1 MPNGIQSI
9 EDLIRASRGQI
20 KDDQSAQ
27 AKFAA
32 KQIQI
37 SVKDKEKSAAI
48 KAASLGL
55 PYMDLFAFPMS
66 PEGLVLIPE
75 EQSIAQSTVCFYF
88 DGGSFRV
95 ATTNP
100 TEQTLEIISTIEA
113 KTFAKG
119 QLYFI
124 SERSLKYALDMY
136 KIIPKVDK
144 TASGVKIE
152 AADLERFKEQI
163 VDYRSLNEMINT
175 VSISDIVTLL
185 IATAL
190 KVGTSDIHIEAEER
204 GTVVRLRI
212 DGILQ
217 EAAVI
222 DREKWPRIISRMKL
236 LAKVKLNVTGKPQDG
251 RYNIEMPD
259 EKIAVRC
266 SFLPTSF
273 GESVVM
279 RLLKSSSVGLPF
291 EELGMSARAF
301 EILGKEIEKP
311 NGLILTTGPTG
322 SGKTTTLY
330 AILNKINQPGVKII
344 TLEDPVEFQLPGVNQ
359 SQVDAS
365 KNYTFANGLRSI
377 LRQDPDVV
385 MVGEIRDLE
394 TAEISVQ
401 AALTGHLVLSTLHTN
416 DASGVIPR
424 LIDMGVKPYF
434 LTPSINAVIG
444 QRLVRKLCN
453 SCKVEDLVSEEDSER
468 VNKILA
474 VISPNA
480 GVDIPAVMPKLY
492 KVGPGC
498 DKCKNSGFKGR
509 VGIYEI
515 FTMSDDLK
523 QLTADGAPAFKIM
536 QKAIENGMVTM
547 LQDGVLKAMA
557 GQTSLEEIYRVIGK
571 FDYIDALYDVV
582 VSNTVGRGVK
592 IKADIYEQALELS
605 KNLINL
611 GSALE
616 ATPTKQMLDLIFAV
630 AIRVEAG
637 DVHIDPTE
645 HGVKVRFRIDG
656 VMNDIVKL
664 GKEHY
669 IPLMSNIKSLAGFS
683 MSEKRPTYDGRFSI
697 TVAEKNMDCRLSII
711 SGGYGETAV
720 IRVLANEAANLDM
733 EKLGINDAALMA
745 LKRSIKKTKGM
756 IVTTG
761 PTGSGKTTTLYSVLN
776 KLNSSYVKIIT
787 IEDPIEYHLEG
798 IMQTQIDTAGG
809 YTFAAALRSLMRQ
822 NPNVI
827 MVGEIRDD
835 ETAKTAVEAAMTGH
849 LMLSTIHAN
858 SAAGAI
864 ARFVGLGVERQAL
877 ASSLECVVGQRLVRR
892 ICTHCKVSDEL
903 SSETKTELEVY
914 LTQMR
919 AQGTFDLPA
928 ELKFFKGAGCAECGG
943 IGYKGRVGL
952 YEVIEMSP
960 DIQKIIQQENVTDH
974 DIEEAA
980 MKNGTVLMLQYGI
993 MKALSGETSI
1003 SEVFRTAK

>member
-1 MPNGIQSI
+1 MPEGIQSI
-9 EDLIRASRGQI
+9 EDLIRASRGVI

-32 KQIQI
+32 KQTQI
-37 SVKDKEKSAAI
+37 SIKDNEKMAAQR
-48 KAASLGL
+48 AAVLGL
-55 PYMDLFAFPMS
+55 QYIDLFAFPIG
-66 PEGLVLIPE
+66 PEGLILISE
-75 EQSIAQSTVCFYF
+75 EQSITQSTVCFYF
-88 DGGSFRV
+88 DGASFKI
-95 ATTNP
+95 ATTTV
-100 TEQTLEIISTIEA
+100 TELTLEIMAEIEA

-124 SERSLKYALDMY
+124 SERSLKYALNMY
-136 KIIPKVDK
+136 KMLPKIEKGV
-144 TASGVKIE
+144 SGVKIE
-152 AADLERFKEQI
+152 PEDLERFKAQI
-163 VDYRSLNEMINT
+163 IDYKSLNEIINK
-175 VSISDIVTLL
+175 VSMSDIVTLL
-185 IATAL
+185 IAAAL

-204 GTVVRLRI
+204 GTIVRLRV

-222 DREKWPRIISRMKL
+222 DRDKWPRIISRMKL
-236 LAKVKLNVTGKPQDG
+236 LAKVKLNVVGKPQDG
-251 RYNIEMPD
+251 RFNIEMPD

-291 EELGMSARAF
+291 EDLGMSPKAF
-301 EILGKEIEKP
+301 ELLGREIEKP

-330 AILNKINQPGVKII
+330 AILNKLNKPGVKII
-344 TLEDPVEFQLPGVNQ
+344 TLEDPIEFQLAGVNQ
-359 SQVDAS
+359 SQVDAG
-365 KNYTFANGLRSI
+365 KGYTFANGLRSI

-401 AALTGHLVLSTLHTN
+401 AALTGHIVLSTLHTN

-444 QRLVRKLCN
+444 QRLVRKLCDT
-453 SCKVEDLVSEEDSER
+453 CKVEQILTEDESDL

-480 GVDIPAVMPKLY
+480 GIDIPAIMPRLFKA
-492 KVGPGC
+492 GAGC
-498 DKCKNSGFKGR
+498 DKCKMAGYKGR

-547 LQDGVLKAMA
+547 LQDGILKAMA

-582 VSNTVGRGVK
+582 ISNTVGRGVK
-592 IKADIYEQALELS
+592 IKAAIFEQSLELS
-605 KNLINL
+605 KNLAGL
-611 GSALE
+611 APALE
-616 ATPTKQMLDLIFAV
+616 TTPTKQMLDLIFSV

-645 HGVKVRFRIDG
+645 HGVKIRFRIDG
-656 VMNDIVKL
+656 VMNDIVTL

-697 TVAEKNMDCRLSII
+697 IIADKKMDCRLSII

-720 IRVLANEAANLDM
+720 IRVLANQAANLDM
-733 EKLGINDAALMA
+733 EKLGISDSALDALR
-745 LKRSIKKTKGM
+745 RSIKKTKGM

-761 PTGSGKTTTLYSVLN
+761 PTGSGKTTTLYSILN
-776 KLNSSYVKIIT
+776 KLNSSDVKIIT

-892 ICTHCKVSDEL
+892 ICMHCKVNDEL
-903 SSETKTELEVY
+903 TAEVKAELESY
-914 LTQMR
+914 LAPMR
-919 AQGTFDLPA
+919 ASGKFDLPSG
-928 ELKFFKGAGCAECGG
+928 LQFFKGAGCPECGG
-943 IGYKGRVGL
+943 LGFKGRVGL

-960 DIQKIIQQENVTDH
+960 DIQKIIQTENVTDH

-980 MKNGTVLMLQYGI
+980 MKNGTILMLQYGI
-993 MKALSGETSI
+993 LKALAGETSI